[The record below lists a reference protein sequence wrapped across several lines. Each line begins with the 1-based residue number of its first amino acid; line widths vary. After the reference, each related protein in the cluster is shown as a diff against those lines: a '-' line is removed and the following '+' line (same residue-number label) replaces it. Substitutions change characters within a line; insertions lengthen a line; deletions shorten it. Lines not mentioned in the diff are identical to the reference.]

1 MFQRLVL
8 TVVTA
13 ISLTMLY
20 GIYSVAIRPVVV
32 VPAKPDQSIEKDEY
46 SEAQRPAEN
55 VRVAATYI
63 PASEWAKKSK
73 YMLRAEQAFVF
84 TEHWRQEPGNDKR
97 IRFEKF
103 AVIWVSIDKE
113 GNEQA
118 FSIVAHE
125 ALVEF
130 ASAFDEKTPNPGR
143 VVRAVLVG
151 DVEISGPDGLS
162 VVGQNFIFDETE
174 LNLYT
179 LNPVHFRFQSHRGSA
194 SRMTMRLIPAEGL
207 PGRDRPHVYGVQSM
221 SLIANPSL
229 PKNNHVRL
237 EIQMPQGNE
246 LVPVNVQ
253 CDGDLDYTVA
263 TNTAVLTDEVI
274 VQTGAKDKL
283 DRLNCHKLTL
293 QFTPKKRNDMN
304 ATVDAKSEDQKKREK
319 EFQQIESDLEFSWL
333 EAEGRQGQQVKIIS
347 NSQKAK
353 AYMDRLTYSAETG
366 TLSMSSIGPRNVVT
380 VLQNGSQLKVP
391 TIEAQLGQAS
401 GNQISLDSLICLGAG
416 ELSYVDDKTGK
427 LAFVAT
433 WQTQLSKTTDPET
446 QLDLVE
452 LQDKAH
458 FGQPELG
465 TGLIAES
472 IRIWLVPFK
481 ISSPAPGD
489 SSAKEPPAPEPKRLL
504 AQRGVALKSPQMQ
517 IHRTNELDIRFEDD
531 DIESQAQAAT
541 GRQKSRSGFRPASF
555 VTYEDHQVGFA
566 NIPVERNVSRSK
578 STERDSKNS
587 KPGSSQNSLN
597 PSDKPII
604 VSADKIG
611 VRMRRLQE
619 KQDPELIAVHS
630 EGKVE
635 ISQERVPG
643 EKPLE
648 LEGDQVDL
656 ENQSLNHEIIHIFG
670 SPAKI
675 RDERFKLEGKE
686 IHFNRGENR
695 AWVNGSGWMKF
706 PIPNQAKIPGL
717 EGAANRDLNVHWDE
731 FMNFDGLKA
740 EFVGRVEAKLGL
752 AIMHCEKMEVQ
763 LLERLSFQS
772 TTLESN
778 PALKIIHCHENV
790 RFENSTYF
798 EKKLIDKYRGRVGEF
813 EWNHSKGDVIA
824 QGPGEVQLWRR
835 QQKGSSGFAPKD
847 TIQANR
853 PIPVEIAEWD
863 YTRIQFEGKLTGH
876 VDGNLSGSS
885 ERQTA
890 TIDDRV
896 EVIHGPV
903 RLPNEK
909 VDQDNLPSKAG
920 TMRCDK
926 LQFMNYPKTDRN
938 PVEYRQLIGIG
949 NAEVEGQVDGRR
961 FTASADDISFD
972 GSKGL
977 YILLAHGKRN
987 ARLTEIG
994 SSNIAGRRIEFNP
1007 QLRSLRGDQ
1016 VIEGQGSQSQ

>member
-1 MFQRLVL
+1 MYQRLVF
-8 TVVTA
+8 TVATA
-13 ISLTMLY
+13 ISLTVLY
-20 GIYSVAIRPVVV
+20 GLYSVAIRPVVV
-32 VPAKPDQSIEKDEY
+32 VPAKSDQSIEKDEY

-63 PASEWAKKSK
+63 PTSEWAKKSK

-103 AVIWVSIDKE
+103 AVVWVSIDKE

-118 FSIVAHE
+118 FSIVSHE

-130 ASAFDEKTPNPGR
+130 ASTFDEKTPNPGR

-162 VVGQNFIFDETE
+162 VVGQNFIFDESE

-207 PGRDRPHVYGVQSM
+207 PGRDRPHVYGVKSM

-246 LVPVNVQ
+246 LIPVNVQ
-253 CDGDLDYTVA
+253 CDGDLEYTVA

-293 QFTPKKRNDMN
+293 QFVPKKRKEIDS
-304 ATVDAKSEDQKKREK
+304 TVDLKSESQKNREK
-319 EFQQIESDLEFSWL
+319 EYQQIDSDLEFSSL
-333 EAEGRQGQQVKIIS
+333 EAEGRQGQQVKIVS
-347 NSQKAK
+347 NSQRAK

-366 TLSMSSIGPRNVVT
+366 TLSMSFIDPKNVVT
-380 VLQNGSQLKVP
+380 VLQNGSELKVP

-401 GNQISLDSLICLGAG
+401 GNQITLDSLVCLGAG
-416 ELSYVDDKTGK
+416 ELSYVDEKTGK

-433 WQTQLSKTTDPET
+433 WEKQLSKTTDPET

-452 LQDKAH
+452 LEEKAH

-472 IRIWLVPFK
+472 IRIWLVPFQ
-481 ISSPAPGD
+481 ISSPTPGD
-489 SSAKEPPAPEPKRLL
+489 KSAKETPVPEPKRLL

-517 IHRTNELDIRFEDD
+517 IHRSNELDIRFEDD
-531 DIESQAQAAT
+531 GDDETQAAT
-541 GRQKSRSGFRPASF
+541 GRQKSRSGFRPVSF
-555 VTYEDHQVGFA
+555 VTHENHQVGFA
-566 NIPVERNVSRSK
+566 NIPVERDVSRNK
-578 STERDSKNS
+578 STERDSINGKLQ
-587 KPGSSQNSLN
+587 PSQNSLN
-597 PSDKPII
+597 QANKPII

-635 ISQERVPG
+635 ISQERVAG

-656 ENQSLNHEIIHIFG
+656 ENQALNHEVIKIFG

-675 RDERFKLEGKE
+675 RDQRFKLEGKN
-686 IHFNRGENR
+686 IYFDRGKNFAR
-695 AWVNGSGWMKF
+695 VDGSGWMKF
-706 PIPNQAKIPGL
+706 PIPNQAQMPPGL

-731 FMNFDGLKA
+731 SMNFDGLKA

-752 AIMHCEKMEVQ
+752 AIMHCEQMDVE
-763 LLERLSFQS
+763 LLERISFQT

-778 PALKIIHCHENV
+778 PALRTIRCLQNV

-813 EWNHSKGDVIA
+813 EWNHSTGDVIA

-876 VDGNLSGSS
+876 VDGDLNGSS

-909 VDQDNLPSKAG
+909 VDQDDLPSKAG

-926 LQFMNYPKTDRN
+926 LQFMNYPKTKRN